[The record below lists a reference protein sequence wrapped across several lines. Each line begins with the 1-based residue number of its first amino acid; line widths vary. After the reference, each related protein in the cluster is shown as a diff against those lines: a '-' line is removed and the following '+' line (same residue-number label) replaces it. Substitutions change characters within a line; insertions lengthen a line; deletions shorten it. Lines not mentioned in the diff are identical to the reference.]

1 MQSLPTLTPEALQAL
16 GALLT
21 NALAQTQAPNP
32 APETATAS
40 TNAGTTPADA
50 QARPDGVAAHRFDN
64 PPELRAL
71 YKSRTK
77 HDIDAIIKPVAA
89 QGYNV
94 LKSWPLIVVG
104 LILCALVWHIAPAK
118 MLLIAYGL
126 AKGVVFA
133 LSGAL
138 TDYLLFPDDAPEALE
153 GVAQGTSWKRRSLIV
168 FGFLIVAAML
178 P

>member
-1 MQSLPTLTPEALQAL
+1 MQALPTLTPEALQAL

-40 TNAGTTPADA
+40 NNAGTTPADA
-50 QARPDGVAAHRFDN
+50 PARSEAVAA
-64 PPELRAL
+64 PIAIAKETRAI
-71 YKSRTK
+71 YQPYAKREV
-77 HDIDAIIKPVAA
+77 DAITKTVAH
-89 QGYNV
+89 GYNV
-94 LKSWPLIVVG
+94 LKSWPLILVG
-104 LILCALVWHIAPAK
+104 LILCALVWHFAPAK

>member
-1 MQSLPTLTPEALQAL
+1 MSETAPALDLKNLSPEQQQALFATLTAAMQAAPEPEA
-16 GALLT
+16 
-21 NALAQTQAPNP
+21 APIRFAARKP
-32 APETATAS
+32 AV
-40 TNAGTTPADA
+40 
-50 QARPDGVAAHRFDN
+50 VAA
-64 PPELRAL
+64 
-71 YKSRTK
+71 
-77 HDIDAIIKPVAA
+77 PVVP
-89 QGYNV
+89 GYNV
-94 LKSWPLIVVG
+94 LKSWPLIIVG

-153 GVAQGTSWKRRSLIV
+153 GVAQGTSWKRRALIV